1 MDDFLYVNI
10 EGRYIFKILGKA
22 TMKNSKNLSYFIDL
36 NFDEIIDLSFEMSE
50 TTYMDSTFLGM
61 IAKIAIEL
69 KTKKNKKL
77 VVLNPSQEA
86 KGFLKQTGITKFI
99 DIINEE
105 EIKSESLK
113 AISLETNDNMNDKS
127 RYILEMHE
135 VLMNLNDENKKVFQ
149 SVVDAMK
156 KVVK

>member
-1 MDDFLYVNI
+1 
-10 EGRYIFKILGKA
+10 
-22 TMKNSKNLSYFIDL
+22 
-36 NFDEIIDLSFEMSE
+36 MSE

>member
-22 TMKNSKNLSYFIDL
+22 TMKNSKNLSDFIDL

-149 SVVDAMK
+149 SVVDARK

>member
-1 MDDFLYVNI
+1 M
-10 EGRYIFKILGKA
+10 RYI
-22 TMKNSKNLSYFIDL
+22 IDL

>member
-22 TMKNSKNLSYFIDL
+22 TMKNSKNLSDFIDL

-113 AISLETNDNMNDKS
+113 SISLETNDNMNDKS

>member
-22 TMKNSKNLSYFIDL
+22 TMKNSKNLSDFIDL

-135 VLMNLNDENKKVFQ
+135 VLINLNDENKKVFK

>member
-22 TMKNSKNLSYFIDL
+22 TMKNSKNLSDFIDL
-36 NFDEIIDLSFEMSE
+36 NFDEIVDLSFEMSE
-50 TTYMDSTFLGM
+50 TIYMDSTFLGM

-105 EIKSESLK
+105 EIKSESLE

>member
-22 TMKNSKNLSYFIDL
+22 TMKNSKNLSDFIDL
-36 NFDEIIDLSFEMSE
+36 NFDEIVDLSFEMSE
-50 TTYMDSTFLGM
+50 TIYMDSTFLGM

>member
-1 MDDFLYVNI
+1 
-10 EGRYIFKILGKA
+10 
-22 TMKNSKNLSYFIDL
+22 MKNSKNLSDFIDL

-113 AISLETNDNMNDKS
+113 SISLETNDNMNDKS

>member
-22 TMKNSKNLSYFIDL
+22 TMKNSKNLSDFIDL